1 MRKVD
6 VYNGGP
12 ILFKVSFLSMN
23 DSITFAFF
31 LIFFGASVLATIAL
45 YTRQSM
51 LVAYILLGLIVGPF
65 GLKFIP
71 ETKTIEE
78 ISNVGI
84 MFLLFLLGLN
94 LQPKSLIKML
104 HGATFVTV
112 ASSAVFAVVGIII
125 FKLFMFDWVD
135 SVIIGVSMMFSS
147 TIIGLK
153 LLPTTALHHQHIGKI
168 VVSVLLLQ
176 DVVAIFVLLVLNL
189 WKPVS
194 GSFDIWMVIKTL
206 IAVPVLVAGAY
217 FAEKFL
223 LHRLFRK
230 FDRIKEYVFLVPIG
244 WCLALSEVA
253 GTFGL
258 SQEIGAF
265 IAGVSLAASPISQY
279 IAENLKP
286 LRDFFLIVFFFSVGA
301 SFNFRL
307 LPEVLWPVLTLA
319 IAMIILKPVVYRFL
333 HRKVDENKSTAWE
346 IGMRLGQASE
356 FSLLVGFLA
365 FSSTLITQKAY
376 ISIEAV
382 SIITFV
388 VSSYVVVMRYPS
400 PIAFNSKLRRD

>member
-1 MRKVD
+1 
-6 VYNGGP
+6 
-12 ILFKVSFLSMN
+12 MN

-31 LIFFGASVLATIAL
+31 LIFFGASVLATLAL

-51 LVAYILLGLIVGPF
+51 LVAYILLGLLVGPY

-71 ETKTIEE
+71 ESKTIQE
-78 ISNVGI
+78 ISSIGI
-84 MFLLFLLGLN
+84 MFLLFLLGLDLKLKN
-94 LQPKSLIKML
+94 LLKML
-104 HGATFVTV
+104 HGAMLVTV
-112 ASSAVFAVVGIII
+112 ASSLAFALVSALV
-125 FKLFMFDWVD
+125 FKLFNFNWID
-135 SVIIGVSMMFSS
+135 SIIVGISMMFSS

-153 LLPTTALHHQHIGKI
+153 LLPTTALHHQHIGKV

-176 DVVAIFVLLVLNL
+176 DVLAILVLLVLNL
-189 WKPVS
+189 WKPGS
-194 GSFDIWMVIKTL
+194 GSFDLTMVIKTIIAIPIL
-206 IAVPVLVAGAY
+206 ITLAY
-217 FAEKFL
+217 FAEKFI

-244 WCLALSEVA
+244 WCLALSELA
-253 GTFGL
+253 GMFGL
-258 SQEIGAF
+258 STEIGAF
-265 IAGVSLAASPISQY
+265 IAGVALAASPISQY
-279 IAENLKP
+279 ITENLKP

-301 SFNFRL
+301 GFNFRL
-307 LPEVLWPVLTLA
+307 LPQVLWPVLVLA
-319 IAMIILKPVVYRFL
+319 CLLIILKPLVYRFL
-333 HRKVDENKSTAWE
+333 HRSVDDNKNTAWE
-346 IGMRLGQASE
+346 IGFRLGQASE

-382 SIITFV
+382 SIITFI

>member
-1 MRKVD
+1 MS
-6 VYNGGP
+6 YF
-12 ILFKVSFLSMN
+12 IYYFLELTTTMH
-23 DSITFAFF
+23 DGITFAFF
-31 LIFFGASVLATIAL
+31 LIFFGASVLATLAL

-51 LVAYILLGLIVGPF
+51 LVAYIILGLLVGPY
-65 GLKFIP
+65 GLGFIP
-71 ETKTIEE
+71 ESQTIEE

-104 HGATFVTV
+104 HGALQVTII
-112 ASSAVFAVVGIII
+112 SSVVFAAVAVLVL
-125 FKLFMFDWVD
+125 KLFHMGWIDAL
-135 SVIIGVSMMFSS
+135 IIGISMMFSS

-153 LLPTTALHHQHIGKI
+153 LLPTTALHHQHIGKV

-176 DVVAIFVLLVLNL
+176 DVVAILVLLVLNL
-189 WKPVS
+189 WKPGS
-194 GSFDIWMVIKTL
+194 GHFDFWMVLKTL
-206 IAVPVLVAGAY
+206 IAMPILITLAY
-217 FAEKFL
+217 YAERFL
-223 LHRLFRK
+223 LHHLLRK
-230 FDRIKEYVFLVPIG
+230 FDRIKEYIFLVPIG
-244 WCLALSEVA
+244 WCLALAEVA

-265 IAGVSLAASPISQY
+265 IAGVSLAASPISRY

-301 SFNFRL
+301 SFDFRL
-307 LPEVLWPVLTLA
+307 LPEVFWPVLSLA
-319 IAMIILKPVVYRFL
+319 IVMIILKPIVYRFL
-333 HRKVDENKSTAWE
+333 HRNIDENKHTGWE

-365 FSSTLITQKAY
+365 FNSKLITEEAY
-376 ISIEAV
+376 LIIEAV
-382 SIITFV
+382 SILTFI
-388 VSSYVVVMRYPS
+388 VSSYAVVMRYPS